1 MRKVMLAVEN
11 EVINV
16 EIVRDDLET
25 EERKEL
31 ELEKG
36 TDVKQLLE
44 DQGIERQEVLVS
56 KNGTIVTDNHEIED
70 GDSLKIMD
78 VIAGG

>member
-11 EVINV
+11 EVISV

-25 EERKEL
+25 EEMKEL
-31 ELEKG
+31 DLEKG

-56 KNGTIVTDNHEIED
+56 KNGTIVTDNHKIED